1 MHRHFTCR
9 LPSAFFNLRRK
20 RSSGND
26 SRVNTPGRTLAD
38 PAFQAIATN
47 RNGVLADQWLIS
59 MSSAASKID

>member
-1 MHRHFTCR
+1 
-9 LPSAFFNLRRK
+9 LRRK

-26 SRVNTPGRTLAD
+26 SGVNTPGRTLAD

-59 MSSAASKID
+59 MSSAAGKID